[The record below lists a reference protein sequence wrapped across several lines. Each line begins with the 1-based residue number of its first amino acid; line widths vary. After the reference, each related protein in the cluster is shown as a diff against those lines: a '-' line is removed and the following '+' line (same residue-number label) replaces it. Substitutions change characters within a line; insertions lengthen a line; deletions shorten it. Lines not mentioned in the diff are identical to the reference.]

1 MGLDTSKHGGA
12 TASTLPLP
20 LPLTLTLSL
29 VQALVREL

>member
-20 LPLTLTLSL
+20 LTLTLSL